1 MRRINWTNAL
11 VEETPLLLFSSVSS
25 PGFGF
30 LGPSRPD
37 LVMHQTDDVDM
48 QFLGLF
54 G

>member
-1 MRRINWTNAL
+1 MRQH
-11 VEETPLLLFSSVSS
+11 LFSSSLVSS

-37 LVMHQTDDVDM
+37 LVMHRLDGDDSVLIGVYM
-48 QFLGLF
+48 WFLGMS

>member
-1 MRRINWTNAL
+1 MRKH
-11 VEETPLLLFSSVSS
+11 LFSSSSSVSS

-37 LVMHQTDDVDM
+37 LVMHRMDDVDWM
-48 QFLGLF
+48 LICSFYGFYGLY